1 MLREDRPENTPPN
14 VHAVTKR
21 LRCYASFIK
30 KYSTA
35 ILLHIDSDIKWSL
48 SFIFLIRGGGGF
60 NYLFSAFGNEIEA
73 ARL

>member
-35 ILLHIDSDIKWSL
+35 ILPHIDSDIKLSL
-48 SFIFLIRGGGGF
+48 SFIFLIRGGWVSQF
-60 NYLFSAFGNEIEA
+60 IF
-73 ARL
+73 RMRR